1 MKSARQLV
9 DEALAQVQTID
20 VAALRDRL
28 LALGRPAQNRV
39 SRDMRL
45 LDIREADEVAAEGS
59 IAGAVHVPRGLLEFR
74 LDPASPWFDASLT
87 TGVQEWVLYCGVGW
101 RSALAAKALQEMGLQ
116 GVSHLGGGFQAWLAA
131 GGAVQ
136 RVAPAAAE
144 RIPDAERAAPAPGTE
159 GGAGVG

>member
-1 MKSARQLV
+1 MKSAQQLV

-45 LDIREADEVAAEGS
+45 LDIREAEEVAAEGS
-59 IAGAVHVPRGLLEFR
+59 IPGAVHVPRGLLEFR

-101 RSALAAKALQEMGLQ
+101 RSALAAKALQDMGLQ

-131 GGAVQ
+131 GGAVEPQ
-136 RVAPAAAE
+136 PSKE
-144 RIPDAERAAPAPGTE
+144 
-159 GGAGVG
+159 